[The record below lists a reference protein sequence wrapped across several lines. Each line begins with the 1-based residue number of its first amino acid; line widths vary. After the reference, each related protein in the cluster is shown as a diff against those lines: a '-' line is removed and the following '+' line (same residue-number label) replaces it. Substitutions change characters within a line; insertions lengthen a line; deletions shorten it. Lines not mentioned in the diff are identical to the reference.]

1 VTRIPQAQGV
11 RRALRALRKAT
22 QVSLKEL
29 NKLAGQ
35 KMAKGE
41 YDTAQQ
47 LAAHGT
53 QIREFQTHVD
63 DLHARWQQFGNGGG
77 QSSQQPTTAQWMYYV
92 PILQG
97 LVKLGGQA
105 RRSEIEAQV
114 EKTVGHTF
122 QPGDRAG
129 MARGRERW
137 RLMIR
142 KARRSLVSE
151 GWVEGGVGPIWK
163 ITDAGRKTA
172 ENPPEFPK

>member
-1 VTRIPQAQGV
+1 MSRIPQAHGV
-11 RRALRALRKAT
+11 RQALRALRKAV

-47 LAAHGT
+47 LAARGT
-53 QIREFQTHVD
+53 QIREFQAQVD
-63 DLHARWQQFGNGGG
+63 ALQGRWREFGDKDKSLQQA
-77 QSSQQPTTAQWMYYV
+77 TTALWMYYV
-92 PILQG
+92 PILQS
-97 LVKLGGQA
+97 LIKLGGAA
-105 RRSEIEAQV
+105 RRAEIEAEV
-114 EKTVGHTF
+114 ERTVGPTF

-129 MARGRERW
+129 TARGRERW

-151 GWVEGGVGPIWK
+151 GWIEGGVGPMWK
-163 ITDAGRKTA
+163 ITDAGRKAA
-172 ENPPEFPK
+172 ENPPGGPR